1 MSSLLN
7 RMMDMALEEVMGDRF
22 GRYAKAIIQDRA
34 IPDVRDG
41 LKPVQRRILYGMYN
55 DHNTYDKPTRKS
67 AKTVGYIMGNFHPHG
82 DSSIY
87 DAMVRMSQWWKQ
99 STPYIEMQ
107 GNNGSMDGD
116 GAAAMRYTE
125 ARLSKISNELLKDI
139 DKNTVAWAPNFDDT
153 IKEPTVLPAKFPN
166 LLVNGSQGISAGYA
180 TNIPPHNLGEVID
193 ATIKRI
199 DSPNCHLDT
208 ILDIIKGPDFP
219 TGGIVEGKE

>member
-1 MSSLLN
+1 
-7 RMMDMALEEVMGDRF
+7 MDLSLEEVMGDRF

-116 GAAAMRYTE
+116 GPAASRYTE
-125 ARLSKISNELLKDI
+125 CKLSKIAEATLTDI
-139 DKNTVAWAPNFDDT
+139 KKNSVNWLPNFDETKVYYHCNYQIGDDYYFAIT
-153 IKEPTVLPAKFPN
+153 YHGTDSGIYSINEIRYNSDLDNFQFSSGYSVVGTGINKMYS
-166 LLVNGSQGISAGYA
+166 LLEMFLV
-180 TNIPPHNLGEVID
+180 
-193 ATIKRI
+193 
-199 DSPNCHLDT
+199 
-208 ILDIIKGPDFP
+208 
-219 TGGIVEGKE
+219 